1 MTDRTDCQ
9 TLRELIPELAAGVAS
24 GDERA
29 RALAH
34 LTGCPDDCRQAL
46 QDAATLVDD
55 LMLVLAPEHE
65 PSAGFESRVL
75 AALPATRPHRRR
87 RPTPRLV
94 LRAAAAV
101 LAAALVAVLAVGLTW
116 RHTADDRRLA
126 ANYRHTLAVAD
137 GRYLTAAGLA
147 AASGQ
152 QAGHVFAY
160 QGSPSWLFVEL
171 TAAPASGP
179 YAIRL
184 VTTDNRTVNAGI
196 CRVTAGSG
204 SYGRTIGVPVSAIR
218 RVELVQPGSPTLVA
232 QLH

>member
-1 MTDRTDCQ
+1 MTDRADCQ
-9 TLRELIPELAAGVAS
+9 AIRELIPELAAGVAS
-24 GDERA
+24 GEQRA

-34 LTGCPDDCRQAL
+34 LTSCPDCRREL

-55 LMLVLAPEHE
+55 LMLALAPEHE

-75 AALPATRPHRRR
+75 AALPVTRPRRRR
-87 RPTPRLV
+87 RPARRLV

-101 LAAALVAVLAVGLTW
+101 LAAVLVAVLAVGLTW
-116 RHTADDRRLA
+116 RRTADDRQLA
-126 ANYRHTLAVAD
+126 AHYRNTLAVAD
-137 GRYLTAAGLA
+137 GRYLAAAGLV

-152 QAGHVFAY
+152 RAGHVFAY

-179 YAIRL
+179 YAIHL
-184 VTTDNRTVNAGI
+184 VTTDNRTVSAGI

-204 SYGRTIGVPVSAIR
+204 SYGRTIDLAVSAIR

-232 QLH
+232 TLD